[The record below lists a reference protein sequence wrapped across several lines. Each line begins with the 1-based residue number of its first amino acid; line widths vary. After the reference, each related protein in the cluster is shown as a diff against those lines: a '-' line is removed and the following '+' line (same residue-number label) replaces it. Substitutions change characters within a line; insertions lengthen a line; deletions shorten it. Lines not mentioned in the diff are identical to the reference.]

1 MCQFTQDLRKAF
13 QITTIRSPTPL
24 RAGTVSALIPL
35 ILHSGNLLSARLLT
49 ADANS
54 VARRQQMWSHM
65 ATKDSSDSVELSGV
79 KDSFTIYLIYIK
91 PFKLHLFEEKGTIIF
106 F

>member
-1 MCQFTQDLRKAF
+1 M
-13 QITTIRSPTPL
+13 
-24 RAGTVSALIPL
+24 SALIPL
-35 ILHSGNLLSARLLT
+35 ILHSGNLLSACLLT

-54 VARRQQMWSHM
+54 VARRQMWSHM

-91 PFKLHLFEEKGTIIF
+91 PFKLHLFEEKGTIF
-106 F
+106 FFKC